1 MLNSPKKLRNNY
13 KKSPTESGS
22 VINIYCLLVRLRHNG
37 FDSFTAERHDDSC
50 LCEHVI
56 GRVSAVVQC
65 RFRIVIIFGNE
76 DFGNTGEADVEG
88 TAFAW
93 KPDYI
98 ELGTGR
104 NFSPGVMQSVD
115 FGMDHERVFVRL
127 EFVVA
132 YEFPGI
138 CIEQIV
144 SEELFFTCVGDS
156 FVVKS
161 GGCTVV
167 SGADNA
173 SVSADKNGAHLRVL
187 VFGKACL
194 GTHHLRI
201 DFVAKLCSRTI
212 HAKKYRQ
219 NFNGELFLNL
229 VSMEKSNHFGKVY
242 LIGAGPGDPGLLTVR
257 GKSIL
262 EKADVVVYDRLVSPG
277 VLSLCNPDA
286 KMVDVGKMPTHHKV
300 KQSEINKLLV
310 KFAVEMPGATIA
322 RLKGGDPFVF
332 GRGGEEALELVSAG
346 VEFEIVPGVT
356 SAIAVPAYAGI
367 PVSHRGIA
375 TSFHIITGHEKL
387 DERTLAGSLQTRDER
402 NVIPAT
408 EPESLSSKPL
418 GLDFEALARCPGTL
432 IFLMGIAN
440 MDFIAHRLMECGK
453 DPKTPLAFIE
463 KGTTP
468 KQRTVMATLET
479 AGETIV
485 RENVTAPAITIM
497 GGVVELGKTLAWK
510 KNLPLS
516 GKRLVVTRA
525 AKQASGITARLTA
538 LGAEVIE
545 TPMIETRTLDCPLVM
560 RHPEPVA
567 ALASHVI
574 ASPEGAWQSR
584 SADFNSL
591 ANFDILAFTSTN
603 GVESFFKQLFDA
615 GYDVRVLAGKKIASV
630 GKITEKKLLEYGIRC
645 DYVPEDHTGEGLGML
660 LRSILDE
667 RTLVNSLQTRD
678 ERDVMA
684 QAHDSIGSAMP
695 VCEQPVTALAS
706 HVMASEQSERGNPL
720 DESRILLLQGNL
732 ADDTLLKLLP
742 KATRWVVYETLPVAE
757 LPEWKREAVAS
768 ADAVVFASTSAVEN
782 FVNLMSNVKA
792 CHSER
797 SEESSAS
804 MGPSLVELAQDDF
817 IKKSPHTSFCIGRMT
832 ESAARKHGFNTVTSD
847 ETTMDSLVKKIVEYY
862 TTSPNH

>member
-1 MLNSPKKLRNNY
+1 
-13 KKSPTESGS
+13 
-22 VINIYCLLVRLRHNG
+22 
-37 FDSFTAERHDDSC
+37 
-50 LCEHVI
+50 
-56 GRVSAVVQC
+56 
-65 RFRIVIIFGNE
+65 
-76 DFGNTGEADVEG
+76 
-88 TAFAW
+88 
-93 KPDYI
+93 
-98 ELGTGR
+98 
-104 NFSPGVMQSVD
+104 
-115 FGMDHERVFVRL
+115 
-127 EFVVA
+127 
-132 YEFPGI
+132 
-138 CIEQIV
+138 
-144 SEELFFTCVGDS
+144 
-156 FVVKS
+156 
-161 GGCTVV
+161 
-167 SGADNA
+167 
-173 SVSADKNGAHLRVL
+173 
-187 VFGKACL
+187 
-194 GTHHLRI
+194 
-201 DFVAKLCSRTI
+201 
-212 HAKKYRQ
+212 
-219 NFNGELFLNL
+219 
-229 VSMEKSNHFGKVY
+229 MEKTNNFGKVY

-277 VLSLCNPDA
+277 VLSLCNPKA

-310 KFAVEMPGATIA
+310 KFAVEMPGATVA

-332 GRGGEEALELVSAG
+332 GRGGEEALELVAAG

-375 TSFHIITGHEKL
+375 TSFHIITVHEKL
-387 DERTLAGSLQTRDER
+387 DERTFASSLQTKDER
-402 NVIPAT
+402 DVN
-408 EPESLSSKPL
+408 LS
-418 GLDFEALARCPGTL
+418 LDFETLAKCPGTL

-440 MDFIAHRLMECGK
+440 MDFIARRLIECGK
-453 DPKTPLAFIE
+453 DPKTTLAFIE

-468 KQRTVMATLET
+468 NQRTVMATLET

-525 AKQASGITARLTA
+525 AKQSSGITARLTA

-603 GVESFFKQLFDA
+603 GVESFFKQLFAA

-645 DYVPEDHTGEGLGML
+645 DYVPEDHTGEGLGKL
-660 LRSILDE
+660 L
-667 RTLVNSLQTRD
+667 
-678 ERDVMA
+678 A
-684 QAHDSIGSAMP
+684 
-695 VCEQPVTALAS
+695 ALIP
-706 HVMASEQSERGNPL
+706 QSTEGATSYPIP
-720 DESRILLLQGNL
+720 RILLLQGNL

-742 KATRWVVYETLPVAE
+742 QATRWVVYETLPVAE

-782 FVNLMSNVKA
+782 FVKLIPQSTEGA
-792 CHSER
+792 TSY
-797 SEESSAS
+797 
-804 MGPSLVELAQDDF
+804 P
-817 IKKSPHTSFCIGRMT
+817 IPHASFCIGRMT
-832 ESAARKHGFNTVTSD
+832 ESAARKHGFDTVTSD

-862 TTSPNH
+862 ANTP

>member
-1 MLNSPKKLRNNY
+1 
-13 KKSPTESGS
+13 
-22 VINIYCLLVRLRHNG
+22 
-37 FDSFTAERHDDSC
+37 
-50 LCEHVI
+50 
-56 GRVSAVVQC
+56 
-65 RFRIVIIFGNE
+65 
-76 DFGNTGEADVEG
+76 
-88 TAFAW
+88 
-93 KPDYI
+93 
-98 ELGTGR
+98 
-104 NFSPGVMQSVD
+104 
-115 FGMDHERVFVRL
+115 MD
-127 EFVVA
+127 
-132 YEFPGI
+132 
-138 CIEQIV
+138 
-144 SEELFFTCVGDS
+144 
-156 FVVKS
+156 
-161 GGCTVV
+161 
-167 SGADNA
+167 
-173 SVSADKNGAHLRVL
+173 
-187 VFGKACL
+187 
-194 GTHHLRI
+194 
-201 DFVAKLCSRTI
+201 
-212 HAKKYRQ
+212 
-219 NFNGELFLNL
+219 
-229 VSMEKSNHFGKVY
+229 KSNHFGKVY

-310 KFAVEMPGATIA
+310 KFAHEMPGATVA

-375 TSFHIITGHEKL
+375 TSFHIITGHEKEV
-387 DERTLAGSLQTRDER
+387 DSKKSEVGSDS
-402 NVIPAT
+402 VI
-408 EPESLSSKPL
+408 LSEVRSTKSKDPSQNL
-418 GLDFEALARCPGTL
+418 SLDFENLAKCPGTL

-440 MDFIAHRLMECGK
+440 MDFIARRLMECGK
-453 DPKTPLAFIE
+453 EPKTPLAFVE

-468 KQRTVMATLET
+468 NQRTVMATLET

-525 AKQASGITARLTA
+525 AKQSSGITARLTA

-545 TPMIETRTLDCPLVM
+545 TPMIETRD
-560 RHPEPVA
+560 VA
-567 ALASHVI
+567 LSN
-574 ASPEGAWQSR
+574 W
-584 SADFNSL
+584 DDL

-603 GVESFFKQLFDA
+603 GVESFFKQLFAA

-645 DYVPEDHTGEGLGML
+645 DYVPEDHTGEGLGKL

-667 RTLVNSLQTRD
+667 RCSTNSQT
-678 ERDVMA
+678 
-684 QAHDSIGSAMP
+684 
-695 VCEQPVTALAS
+695 LAS
-706 HVMASEQSERGNPL
+706 SLSLSKGTEFTNL

-732 ADDTLLKLLP
+732 ADDTLLKFLP

-782 FVNLMSNVKA
+782 FVQISRLS
-792 CHSER
+792 SEFLHR
-797 SEESSAS
+797 SHD
-804 MGPSLVELAQDDF
+804 G
-817 IKKSPHTSFCIGRMT
+817 IRSPQ
-832 ESAARKHGFNTVTSD
+832 AW
-847 ETTMDSLVKKIVEYY
+847 L
-862 TTSPNH
+862 